1 MVIPHVVWELNV
13 SGFLLLT
20 FFVTYFGSRKVRK
33 LNGISCPVSICIHLL
48 LYFILILSAYIMMYS
63 EAGEMSSFLYL
74 SRNQQVCQ
82 AETLEV

>member
-48 LYFILILSAYIMMYS
+48 YFILILSAYIMMCS
-63 EAGEMSSFLYL
+63 EAGEMSSSLYL